1 MPVTPM
7 ITAGIEGALNAFLYR
22 DRALK
27 SARQRLQ
34 GKVLRVALR
43 EFSTPLILIFS
54 ERQVDVLG
62 QWEGETDCSV
72 TTRLSVLPELRNRQ
86 QLTTLIRRGDLEV
99 EGDIQVVQNFASL
112 MDLAEFDPA
121 ELLAP
126 YIGDIAAEGLS
137 KVFRSGAR
145 IVKKSVGRNQRYLA
159 EAVTEEWRMAPG
171 SLEVAWFAEETDA
184 LARSL
189 DALISRLDTLEA
201 K

>member
-1 MPVTPM
+1 MPITPL
-7 ITAGIEGALNAFLYR
+7 ITAGIEGVMNTFLYQ

-27 SARQRLQ
+27 SARLRLQ
-34 GKVLRVALR
+34 GKVLRIALR
-43 EFSTPLILIFS
+43 EFSTPLVLIFG
-54 ERQVDVLG
+54 EKQVDVLG

-86 QLTTLIRRGDLEV
+86 QLTALIRRGDLEV
-99 EGDIQVVQNFASL
+99 EGDIQVVQNLVSL

-126 YIGDIAAEGLS
+126 YIGDIAAEGLG
-137 KVFRSGAR
+137 KVFRTGAKL
-145 IVKKSVGRNQRYLA
+145 VKKSAKRNQRYLA

-171 SLEVAWFAEETDA
+171 PLEIAWFAEETDA
-184 LARSL
+184 LSRSL
-189 DALISRLDTLEA
+189 DALISRLERLEV

>member
-72 TTRLSVLPELRNRQ
+72 TTHLSVLPELRNRQ
-86 QLTTLIRRGDLEV
+86 QLTALIRRGDLEV

-145 IVKKSVGRNQRYLA
+145 MVKKSVGRNQRYLA